1 MAVDNRFRPVHRLHQ
16 ASEFSAVFQ
25 NRRVIRGKFFDLHW
39 RPCAAAAGDSCV
51 PMLPR
56 LGLVVPKRLARRA
69 VLRNLMKRIARE
81 AFRRSLA
88 DLPQMDLVLRLARG
102 PGKEGKSLSSRP
114 GDPEL
119 RLALAEDVMALLQA
133 LPRSGGGEPKPA
145 ERVSD
150 AS

>member
-1 MAVDNRFRPVHRLHQ
+1 M
-16 ASEFSAVFQ
+16 
-25 NRRVIRGKFFDLHW
+25 
-39 RPCAAAAGDSCV
+39 
-51 PMLPR
+51 
-56 LGLVVPKRLARRA
+56 
-69 VLRNLMKRIARE
+69 RNLMKRIARE